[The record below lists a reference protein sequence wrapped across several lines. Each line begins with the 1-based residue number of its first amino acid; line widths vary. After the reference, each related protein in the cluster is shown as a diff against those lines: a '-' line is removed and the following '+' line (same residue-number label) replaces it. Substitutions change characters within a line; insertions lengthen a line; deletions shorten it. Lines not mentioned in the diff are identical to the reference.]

1 MVATIMEK
9 SVLPK
14 RDWVEMTWEDFA
26 SADKAR
32 WIAVLPI
39 AAVEQHGPHLP
50 LGVDAYIAA
59 AYLSRARELLP
70 STLPVSFL
78 PMLSIGASDEH
89 RAFPGTLTL
98 SSESLIRMLAEI
110 GESVHRAG
118 VRKLVILN
126 SHGGN
131 VSVVDLVARDL
142 RVRLDMAAVAC
153 SWSGFGYP
161 DGLFTPEELV
171 HGIHAGAIET
181 SILLAVHPG
190 LVRTG
195 RAQNFASA
203 GIDLAREFRHL
214 GIDRPAR
221 LGWMSQDLHASGA
234 MGDAGA
240 ASADKG
246 KAAIEH
252 GARAFVELLG
262 EVDRF
267 DLARLK
273 QGPV

>member
-1 MVATIMEK
+1 L
-9 SVLPK
+9 VLPK

-26 SADKAR
+26 GAEKTR
-32 WIAVLPI
+32 WIAVLPV

-50 LGVDAYIAA
+50 LGTDAIIAE
-59 AYLSRARELLP
+59 AYLARARELLP
-70 STLPVSFL
+70 EELAVSFL
-78 PMLSIGASDEH
+78 PMLSVGTSQEH

-98 SSESLIRMLAEI
+98 SAEGLIRALTEI

-118 VRKLVILN
+118 LRKLVIAN

-131 VSVVDLVARDL
+131 VSAVDLVTREL
-142 RVRLDMAAVAC
+142 RVRANMLAIAC

-161 DGLFTPEELV
+161 DGLLTREEQI

-181 SILLAVHPG
+181 SILLAAHPG
-190 LVRTG
+190 LVRTQ
-195 RAQNFASA
+195 RAQNFASTTLE
-203 GIDLAREFRHL
+203 IAREFRHL
-214 GIDRPAR
+214 GIDRPGR
-221 LGWMSQDLHASGA
+221 LGWMSQDLHPSGA
-234 MGDAGA
+234 MGDATA
-240 ASADKG
+240 ATAEKG

-252 GARAFVELLG
+252 GARAFVELLA

-273 QGPV
+273 PGPG

>member
-1 MVATIMEK
+1 
-9 SVLPK
+9 VLPK

-26 SADKAR
+26 GADKTR
-32 WIAVLPI
+32 WIAVLPV

-50 LGVDAYIAA
+50 LGVDALIGA
-59 AYLSRARELLP
+59 AYLSRARALLP
-70 STLPVSFL
+70 AELPVSFL
-78 PMLSIGASDEH
+78 PMLPIGTSEEH

-98 SSESLIRMLAEI
+98 SADTLIRVLAEI

-118 VRKLVILN
+118 LRKLVIVN

-131 VSVVDLVARDL
+131 VSAIDLVTRDL
-142 RVRLDMAAVAC
+142 RVRLNLLTVAC
-153 SWSGFGYP
+153 SWFGLGYP
-161 DGLFTPEELV
+161 DGQFTQQEQV

-181 SILLAVHPG
+181 SIMLAAHPA

-195 RAQNFASA
+195 RVQSFASA
-203 GIDLAREFRHL
+203 GIELAREFRYL
-214 GIDRPAR
+214 GIDRPGR

-234 MGDAGA
+234 MGDASTA
-240 ASADKG
+240 TAEKG
-246 KAAIEH
+246 KAAVEF

>member
-1 MVATIMEK
+1 MEK

-14 RDWVEMTWEDFA
+14 RDWVGMTWEDFA
-26 SADKAR
+26 GADRTR
-32 WIAVLPI
+32 WIAVLPV

-50 LGVDAYIAA
+50 VGTDAHIAA

-70 STLPVSFL
+70 SELPVSFL
-78 PMLSIGASDEH
+78 PMLPNGTSDEH

-98 SSESLIRMLAEI
+98 AADTLIRVLTEI
-110 GESVHRAG
+110 AESVHRAG
-118 VRKLVILN
+118 LRKLVIAN

-131 VSVVDLVARDL
+131 VSAVDLVTRDL
-142 RVRLDMAAVAC
+142 RVRLNMLAVAC
-153 SWSGFGYP
+153 SWFGFGHP
-161 DGLFTPEELV
+161 DGLFPREEEV

-181 SILLAVHPG
+181 SIMLAAHPG

-195 RAQNFASA
+195 RVQTFASA
-203 GIDLAREFRHL
+203 GIELAREFRHL

-234 MGDAGA
+234 MGDASA
-240 ASADKG
+240 ATAEKG
-246 KAAIEH
+246 KAAIEF
-252 GARAFVELLG
+252 GARAFAELLG

-267 DLARLK
+267 DLSRLK
-273 QGPV
+273 QGPH

>member
-1 MVATIMEK
+1 VP
-9 SVLPK
+9 PK
-14 RDWVEMTWEDFA
+14 RDWVEMTWEDF
-26 SADKAR
+26 SGADKTC
-32 WIAVLPI
+32 WIAVLPV

-50 LGVDAYIAA
+50 VGVDAYIAA

-70 STLPVSFL
+70 PELPVSFL
-78 PMLSIGASDEH
+78 PMLPIGTSEEH

-98 SSESLIRMLAEI
+98 SAQTAIRTLTEI

-118 VRKLVILN
+118 VRKLVIAN

-131 VSVVDLVARDL
+131 ISAVDLVARDL
-142 RVRLDMAAVAC
+142 RVRLDIFVVAC
-153 SWSGFGYP
+153 SWFAFGYP
-161 DGLFTPEELV
+161 DGLFSKEEQT

-181 SILLAVHPG
+181 SIMLAAHPG
-190 LVRTG
+190 LVRTA
-195 RAQNFASA
+195 RAQTFASA
-203 GIDLAREFRHL
+203 AIELEREFRHL
-214 GIDRPAR
+214 GIDGPGR

-234 MGDAGA
+234 MGDASA
-240 ASADKG
+240 ATAEKG
-246 KAAIEH
+246 KAAIEF

-273 QGPV
+273 QGPG

>member
-1 MVATIMEK
+1 MEK

-26 SADKAR
+26 GADKAR
-32 WIAVLPI
+32 WIAVLPV

-50 LGVDAYIAA
+50 LGADAIIAA
-59 AYLSRARELLP
+59 AYLARARELLP

-98 SSESLIRMLAEI
+98 SAESLIRMLAEI

-118 VRKLVILN
+118 VRKLVIVN

-131 VSVVDLVARDL
+131 VSVVDLVTRDL

-161 DGLFTPEELV
+161 DGLFTPDEQV

-214 GIDRPAR
+214 GVDRAGR

-234 MGDAGA
+234 MGDASA
-240 ASADKG
+240 ATADKG

-267 DLARLK
+267 DLSKLK
-273 QGPV
+273 RGPG

>member
-1 MVATIMEK
+1 
-9 SVLPK
+9 VLPK

-26 SADKAR
+26 GADKTR
-32 WIAVLPI
+32 WIAVLPV

-50 LGVDAYIAA
+50 VGVDAFIAA

-70 STLPVSFL
+70 ADLPVSFL
-78 PMLSIGASDEH
+78 PMLSIGTSEEH

-98 SSESLIRMLAEI
+98 SADTLIRVLAEI

-118 VRKLVILN
+118 VRKLVIVN

-131 VSVVDLVARDL
+131 VSAIDLVTRDL
-142 RVRLDMAAVAC
+142 RVRLNLLTVAC
-153 SWSGFGYP
+153 SWFGFGYP
-161 DGLFTPEELV
+161 EGLFAQEEQV

-181 SILLAVHPG
+181 SIMLAAHPA
-190 LVRTG
+190 LVRTEH
-195 RAQNFASA
+195 AKNFASA
-203 GIDLAREFRHL
+203 GIELAREFRYL
-214 GIDRPAR
+214 GIDRPGR

-234 MGDAGA
+234 MGDASA
-240 ASADKG
+240 ATAEKG
-246 KAAIEH
+246 KAAIEF

-273 QGPV
+273 QGPP